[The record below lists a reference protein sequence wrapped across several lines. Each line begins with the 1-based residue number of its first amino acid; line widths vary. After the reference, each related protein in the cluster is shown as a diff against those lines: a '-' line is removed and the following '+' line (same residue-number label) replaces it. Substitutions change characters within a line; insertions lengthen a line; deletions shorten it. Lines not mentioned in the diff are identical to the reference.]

1 MGVKAYVLRENL
13 FMDASDILVERLLA
27 WGVDTI
33 FGLPGDGINGV
44 FEALRK
50 QKDKIKFIHVRH
62 EEAAAFMACAY
73 AKFTG
78 RLGVCIATSG
88 PGGIHLLN
96 GLYDAKMD
104 HAPVLA
110 ITGMQHSDLIGTLT
124 QQDVALDK
132 LFIDVTAYNE
142 RVMNGAHM
150 ESVADL
156 AIRTALATRSVAHI
170 TIPVDVQVQEIKK
183 GRSPRNPIHHTSN
196 TPAYFDQVPARA
208 ELDHAA
214 DILNRG
220 KRIAILAGQGALH
233 ATSELEALAEKL
245 GAPIIKALLGK
256 AAVPDDSP
264 YTTGG
269 IGLLGTEP
277 SQDAIEDCD
286 TLLMIGSSF
295 PYIEFLPEPGSVKCV
310 QIDIDPQRISLRYP
324 ADVGLVGDSKNTI
337 RALLPLVEKH
347 SRRFLEKAQR
357 AKADWEKLME
367 QRGTLPDKPMK
378 PQVIGWQ
385 LGKRIPA
392 NAIVTSDSGTI
403 TTWWARFVPARRG
416 QKHSCSGN
424 LATMACG
431 LPYAIAAA
439 VAYPDRPVYCI
450 IGDGGLSMLMG
461 ELITIAA
468 YKLNIKII
476 VIKNNTLGQIKWEQ
490 MVFLGNPEFACDL
503 YPADFVTIARGAG
516 IQAIQIDDASMCG
529 RQLDSVVNLP
539 VPVLIEAVVDQF
551 TPPMPAKIK
560 VSQAAK
566 LAEALIRGE
575 PNRTEIVLTTMHDKV
590 RELV

>member
-1 MGVKAYVLRENL
+1 
-13 FMDASDILVERLLA
+13 MDASDVLVERLIA

-50 QKDKIKFIHVRH
+50 QQDRIRFIHVRH

-104 HAPVLA
+104 GMPVLA

-132 LFIDVTAYNE
+132 LFIDVTRYNE
-142 RVMNGAHM
+142 RVMSGAHM

-156 AIRTALATRSVAHI
+156 AIRTALEMRGVAHI
-170 TIPVDVQVQEIKK
+170 TIPVDVQVQSVKK
-183 GRSPRNPIHHTSN
+183 GRSERNPPHHTAA
-196 TPAYFDQVPARA
+196 TPAFAEHMPSQVDL
-208 ELDHAA
+208 EHAA
-214 DILNRG
+214 DVLNRG
-220 KRIAILAGQGALH
+220 ARIAILAGQGALH
-233 ATSELEALAEKL
+233 ATDELEQVAELL

-277 SQDAIEDCD
+277 SQEALEDCE
-286 TLLMIGSSF
+286 TLFIIGSSF
-295 PYIEFLPEPGSVKCV
+295 PYIEFLPEPGAVKCV

-324 ADVGLVGDSKNTI
+324 ADVGLVGNSRTCL
-337 RALLPLVEKH
+337 RALIPLLKAH
-347 SRRFLEKAQR
+347 SKGFLKKAQR
-357 AKADWEKLME
+357 AKQDWEKLME
-367 QRGTLPDKPMK
+367 ERGTLPDKPMK
-378 PQVIGWQ
+378 PQVVGWE
-385 LGKRIPA
+385 LGKRVPA

-416 QKHSCSGN
+416 QMHSCSGN

-439 VAYPDRPVYCI
+439 VAYPERPVFCI

-468 YKLNIKII
+468 YKLNIKIV

-490 MVFLGNPEFACDL
+490 MVFLGNPEYACDL
-503 YPADFVTIARGAG
+503 FPADFVTIARGAG
-516 IQAIQIDDASMCG
+516 IGAMRIEDPATCG
-529 RQLDSVVNLP
+529 AQLDEALSTSGP
-539 VPVLIEAVVDQF
+539 MLIEAVVDPF
-551 TPPMPAKIK
+551 TPPMPAKVK
-560 VSQAAK
+560 AGQALK
-566 LAEALIRGE
+566 LAESLVRGE
-575 PNRTEIVLTTMHDKV
+575 PNRMKIALTTAHDRV
-590 RELV
+590 RELI

>member
-1 MGVKAYVLRENL
+1 MT
-13 FMDASDILVERLLA
+13 ASDVLVERLIE

-50 QKDKIKFIHVRH
+50 QKDRIRFIHVRH
-62 EEAAAFMACAY
+62 EESAAFMACAY

-104 HAPVLA
+104 GVPVLA
-110 ITGMQHSDLIGTLT
+110 ITGLQHSDLIGTFT

-132 LFIDVTAYNE
+132 VYIDVAVYNE

-150 ESVADL
+150 ESVTDL
-156 AIRTALATRSVAHI
+156 AVRSALSKRGVAHL
-170 TIPVDVQVQEIKK
+170 TIPVDVQVLEIKE
-183 GRSPRNPIHHTSN
+183 GRSPRNPVHHTSAS
-196 TPAYFDQVPARA
+196 PSCPEHLPSQVDL
-208 ELDHAA
+208 EHAA

-220 KRIAILAGQGALH
+220 KKIAILAGRGALH
-233 ATSELEALAEKL
+233 ATDELERVAEIL

-277 SQDAIEDCD
+277 SQDALEDCD
-286 TLLMIGSSF
+286 TLFIIGSSF
-295 PYIEFLPEPGSVKCV
+295 PYVEFLPEPGSVKCV
-310 QIDIDPQRISLRYP
+310 QIELDPQRVSLRHP
-324 ADVGLVGDSKNTI
+324 ADVALVADTRTCL
-337 RALLPLVEKH
+337 RALLPMLREH
-347 SRRFLEKAQR
+347 GQHFLHQAQKGKAKWQ
-357 AKADWEKLME
+357 KLME
-367 QRGTLPDKPMK
+367 ERGTRTDKPMK
-378 PQVIGWQ
+378 PQVVGWE

-403 TTWWARFVPARRG
+403 TTWWARYVPALRG

-450 IGDGGLSMLMG
+450 IGDGGLSMLLG
-461 ELITIAA
+461 ELITVAA
-468 YKLNIKII
+468 YKLNIKIV

-490 MVFLGNPEFACDL
+490 MVFLGNPEYGCDL

-516 IQAIQIDDASMCG
+516 IESVRIEDAAACG
-529 RQLDSVVNLP
+529 AQLDSVASRLG
-539 VPVLIEAVVDQF
+539 PVLIEAMVDQF
-551 TPPMPAKIK
+551 TPPMPAKVK
-560 VSQAAK
+560 ASQAMK
-566 LAEALIRGE
+566 FAEALLRGE
-575 PNRTEIVLTTMHDKV
+575 PNRSKIVLTNLHDSV